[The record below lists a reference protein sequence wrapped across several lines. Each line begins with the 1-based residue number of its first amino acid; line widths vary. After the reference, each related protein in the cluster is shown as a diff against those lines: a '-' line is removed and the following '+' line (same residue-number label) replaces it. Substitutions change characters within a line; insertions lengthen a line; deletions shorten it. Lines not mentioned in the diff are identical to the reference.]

1 MTSGVKLLTVA
12 ALLLSTHC
20 LAAGAR
26 AGQPVTGAP
35 EASQAAARSALA
47 ALESAFNGK
56 DMDALLS
63 LYAPDSLLRQD
74 VRARG
79 ASVLGLDSLRCR
91 ERLGA
96 IYARRDTIEAE
107 VCEEFTWVEHGRPE
121 ADDTWRTMEFVP
133 GGDRLRIVADQERDY
148 ARARSTDLRV
158 DLRPEKGTISGS
170 ATLSVQLRAPGEDA
184 LLLRLN
190 RGLDITSIRDLQGRD
205 LQFSRVA
212 DMIRVSLPSGRAALS
227 ASSGPGAPDS
237 LTLRA
242 EFDGTFF
249 NESRELHYSQVG
261 IAPGGSFASWVTSWY
276 PHLAGTYSKSP
287 GRITY
292 VVPEGITV
300 ASSGRRVESTVEKG
314 RSRQVFL
321 VKEPLDFS
329 FAAAPYYHE
338 SRNVDGIDLGVYF
351 LRGGKAKA
359 NLYIST
365 CARILSFLRGVYGF
379 YPFDGYAVVEVP
391 SDAVGGL
398 GGSSEQGMNIFPVG
412 GLPDST
418 FPMPLLSHEI
428 GHSWWG
434 NLVLGDDAAVLD
446 EGLAQTTAVLCLEA
460 IAGEKEMR
468 RFLRTGFPDYMQS
481 ARMYFYRFADVP
493 GQDLP
498 LRTRAADSDK
508 GMTLHDLADTKG
520 FFVYEMLRE
529 EIGDAAFRR
538 GLRRAVTGFARKKIR
553 LIDLQRIWEKES
565 GRDLGWFF
573 EQWFA
578 RSGAPEFQMAYTVAP
593 AGSGR
598 FEIRGS
604 VTQTGEPYRA
614 RAEIVLA
621 RAGKAPRIETLPIEG
636 RETPFRFTSDSRPDT
651 VLFDPGYKLLRWT
664 DEYRHHALVE
674 KAVEHH
680 DTGDA
685 DSAGLMLARY
695 IEEAPTA
702 LNGHCRRGRW
712 ALEAGDVETAE
723 REFRWIADRTRDY
736 DPDVPD
742 VTWSEVGLGEIAD
755 LRGRREEAV
764 RWYREALARA
774 DGSPAL
780 REAAQGLAA
789 PYRPTPPPTA
799 LDPAL
804 RERCVGTYVMA
815 EGPSLRVSI
824 GRSGVLTVSMAGW
837 PSVGLRE
844 VEGSRFRGLG
854 DLPITYDFAGG
865 GARFSQLTIESQ
877 GRTFHLERKE

>member
-1 MTSGVKLLTVA
+1 MTLGVMRPTFVA
-12 ALLLSTHC
+12 FLLSSIC

-26 AGQPVTGAP
+26 AGQPPAAIP
-35 EASQAAARSALA
+35 EASRASATSALA

-56 DMDALLS
+56 DMDAVLS

-79 ASVLGLDSLRCR
+79 AAVLGLDSLRCH

-96 IYARRDTIEAE
+96 VYARRDTIEAA
-107 VCEEFTWVEHGRPE
+107 VCEEFTWMEHARPQAE
-121 ADDTWRTMEFVP
+121 DTWRTMEFVP
-133 GGDRLRIVADQERDY
+133 SGDRLRIVGDRERDY

-158 DLRPEKGTISGS
+158 DLQPEKGTISGS

-190 RGLDITSIRDLQGRD
+190 RGLDLTSIRDARGRD
-205 LQFSRVA
+205 MQFSRIA
-212 DMIRVSLPSGRAALS
+212 DMVRVALPQ
-227 ASSGPGAPDS
+227 GAHPPDS
-237 LTLRA
+237 LTLRV
-242 EFDGTFF
+242 EFAGTFF
-249 NESRELHYSQVG
+249 NESREVHYSQVG
-261 IAPGGSFASWVTSWY
+261 IAPGGSFASWVTNWY

-287 GRITY
+287 GTITY

-300 ASSGRRVESTVEKG
+300 ASSGRRVGSTTDKG
-314 RSRQVFL
+314 RSRQVFQ
-321 VKEPLDFS
+321 VREPLDFS
-329 FAAAPYYHE
+329 FAAAPYFHE

-359 NLYIST
+359 ELYIST

-391 SDAVGGL
+391 SDAVGSL

-434 NLVLGDDAAVLD
+434 NLVLGDDAAILD
-446 EGLAQTTAVLCLEA
+446 EGLAQTTAVLCLQA

-468 RFLRTGFPDYMQS
+468 RFLRTGFPEYAQS
-481 ARMYFYRFADVP
+481 ARMYFYTFAGVP

-498 LRTRAADSDK
+498 LRTLAADSEH

-538 GLRRAVTGFARKKIR
+538 GLRRAVTEFARKKIR
-553 LIDLQRIWEKES
+553 LTDLQRIWEKES

-573 EQWFA
+573 DQWFA
-578 RSGAPEFQMAYTVAP
+578 RSGAPEFEMNYTVAP
-593 AGSGR
+593 AGSGQ
-598 FEIRGS
+598 FEIKGS
-604 VTQTGEPYRA
+604 VTQTGEPYRV
-614 RAEIVLA
+614 RAEIAFV
-621 RAGKAPRIETLPIEG
+621 RAGKAPRIETLPIQE
-636 RETPFRFTSDSRPDT
+636 RETSFRFTTDARPDT
-651 VLFDPGYKLLRWT
+651 VLFDPAYKLLRWT
-664 DEYRHHALVE
+664 PEYRHHALIQQ
-674 KAVEHH
+674 AVAYH
-680 DTGDA
+680 DVGDA
-685 DSAGLMLARY
+685 DSAGLTLARY
-695 IEEAPTA
+695 IQEAPTA
-702 LNGHCRRGRW
+702 LNGHCRRARW
-712 ALEAGDVETAE
+712 ALEAGDLETAA
-723 REFRWIADRTRDY
+723 REFQWIADRARLY

>member
-1 MTSGVKLLTVA
+1 MRRVFST
-12 ALLLSTHC
+12 LLLLVSAG

-26 AGQPVTGAP
+26 AGQPATEAP
-35 EASQAAARSALA
+35 ETSRAAARSALA
-47 ALESAFNGK
+47 TLESAFNGK
-56 DMDALLS
+56 DMDAVLS

-79 ASVLGLDSLRCR
+79 AAVLGLDSLRCH

-96 IYARRDTIEAE
+96 VYARRDTIEAA
-107 VCEEFTWVEHGRPE
+107 VCEEFTWVEHARTQ
-121 ADDTWRTMEFVP
+121 ADDTWRTIDFVP
-133 GGDRLRIVADQERDY
+133 GGGRLLIVGDRERDY

-158 DLRPEKGTISGS
+158 ELQPEKGTISGS
-170 ATLSVQLRAPGEDA
+170 AALSVQLRAPGEDA

-190 RGLDITSIRDLQGRD
+190 RGLGLTSIRDAQGRD
-205 LQFSRVA
+205 LQYSRVA
-212 DMIRVSLPSGRAALS
+212 DMIRVSLPPAATAPPS
-227 ASSGPGAPDS
+227 ANGLIAPADS
-237 LTLRA
+237 LTLQV
-242 EFDGTFF
+242 EFAGTFF

-300 ASSGRRVESTVEKG
+300 ASSGRRVESTIDRG
-314 RSRQVFL
+314 RSRQVFQ

-359 NLYIST
+359 DLYIST

-391 SDAVGGL
+391 SDAVGSL
-398 GGSSEQGMNIFPVG
+398 GGSSEQGMNLFPVG

-434 NLVLGDDAAVLD
+434 NLVLGDDAAILD
-446 EGLAQTTAVLCLEA
+446 EGLAQTTAVLCLES

-468 RFLRTGFPDYMQS
+468 RFLRTGFPEYAQS
-481 ARMYFYRFADVP
+481 ARMYFYLFAGVP

-498 LRTRAADSDK
+498 LRTLAADSEH

-538 GLRRAVTGFARKKIR
+538 GLRRAVTEFARKKIR
-553 LIDLQRIWEKES
+553 LTDLQRIWEKES

-578 RSGAPEFQMAYTVAP
+578 QSGAPEFQMNYTVAP

-598 FEIRGS
+598 FEIKGS
-604 VTQTGEPYRA
+604 VTQTGEPYRV
-614 RAEIVLA
+614 RAEIALA

-636 RETPFRFTSDSRPDT
+636 RETSFRFTTDSRPDT
-651 VLFDPGYKLLRWT
+651 VLFDPAYKLLRWT
-664 DEYRHHALVE
+664 AEYRHHALIE
-674 KAVEHH
+674 KAVAYH
-680 DTGDA
+680 DVGDA
-685 DSAGLMLARY
+685 DSAGIMLGRY

-712 ALEAGDVETAE
+712 ALEAGDTVTAE
-723 REFRWIADRTRDY
+723 REFRWIADRARVY

-755 LRGRREEAV
+755 LRGHREEAV
-764 RWYREALARA
+764 HWYRLALARA
-774 DGSPAL
+774 DGSPAI
-780 REAAQGLAA
+780 REAQQGLAA
-789 PYRPTPPPTA
+789 PFRPSPPPAAADAA
-799 LDPAL
+799 LL
-804 RERCVGTYVMA
+804 KRCVGTYLRAV
-815 EGPSLRVSI
+815 GPSVLIAI
-824 GRSGVLTVSMAGW
+824 GRTGVLTASIPGQA
-837 PSVGLRE
+837 PEGLR
-844 VEGSRFRGLG
+844 VLEGSRFQALG
-854 DLPITYDFAGG
+854 DVPTTFEFAGG
-865 GARFSQLTIESQ
+865 GERFTQLTIEGW
-877 GRTFHLERKE
+877 GRTFHLQRAN